1 MGLRSR
7 LKWFVGFVVLGY
19 AASPAGAQ
27 TTSPAP
33 ATTSTTGTGG
43 GAGARVGFEQRVNL
57 PPDAQL
63 AQVEGHIAY
72 MGQASQQV
80 GRRLQQAR
88 QQSDVVKML
97 CLNDKLSQIDVAK
110 RSAEERKSAHAAAVG
125 RHDTELSN
133 HEYTILT
140 VLRQRVEQ
148 LMTEANQCIG
158 EEAAYTGTTTTFTT
172 VDSNLP
178 PTEDTGFPPIAPVNV
193 PAPPVEVAP
202 PQPASPSL

>member
-1 MGLRSR
+1 MRLRSK
-7 LKWFVGFVVLGY
+7 LNWFVGFVVLAY
-19 AASPAGAQ
+19 AASSADAQ
-27 TTSPAP
+27 TVPPSSASTARPAD
-33 ATTSTTGTGG
+33 AQ
-43 GAGARVGFEQRVNL
+43 VGFERRVSL
-57 PPDAQL
+57 SPEAQL
-63 AQVEGHIAY
+63 AQVESTLTF

-110 RSAEERKSAHAAAVG
+110 RSADERKSAHAAAVG
-125 RHDTELSN
+125 RHDVELSN
-133 HEYTILT
+133 HEFTILT

-172 VDSNLP
+172 VDPTLP
-178 PTEDTGFPPIAPVNV
+178 PTNDTGYPPIAPVNV

-202 PQPASPSL
+202 PQPASPSM